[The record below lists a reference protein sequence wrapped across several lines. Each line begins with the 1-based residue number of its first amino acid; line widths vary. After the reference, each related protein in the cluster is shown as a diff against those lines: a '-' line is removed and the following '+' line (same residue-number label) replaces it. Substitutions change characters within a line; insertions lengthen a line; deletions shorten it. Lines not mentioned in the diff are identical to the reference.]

1 MRTNPEWGSSGGG
14 EQIRW
19 HTISWSILV
28 LERPEHKWE
37 RRSAEA
43 TEKSN
48 IMPGEHLHERHH
60 SAIG

>member
-1 MRTNPEWGSSGGG
+1 MGFFRRWRTDKMAYDF
-14 EQIRW
+14 
-19 HTISWSILV
+19 LV